1 MPKQQGD
8 FVLRDALTEDT
19 LLDGRV
25 RLRQR
30 RGGYRVAIDP
40 VLLAA
45 AVPARGGER
54 VLDAGVG
61 TGAAALC
68 LAVRVDGVRVTGL
81 ELFDEH
87 LRLARE
93 NVALNDL
100 GGRIDIVA
108 GDVARPPAVLAAGA
122 YDHVMANPPHLP
134 AAGARPS
141 PDPGKAAANVE
152 GDADLAAWVGFCLSM
167 AREGGTVTL
176 IHRADRAAE
185 VVGAL
190 AKGADDLITLPLLPA
205 RDRAAKR
212 VIVQARKG
220 AGSEP
225 PEPRLAPGL
234 VLHTVD
240 GGYTEA
246 AEAVL
251 RGGAALDLNR

>member
-1 MPKQQGD
+1 M
-8 FVLRDALTEDT
+8 TEDT

-45 AVPARGGER
+45 AVPARDGER
-54 VLDAGVG
+54 VLDAGAG

-68 LAVRVDGVRVTGL
+68 LAARVGGVLVTGL
-81 ELFDEH
+81 ELVGEH

-93 NVALNDL
+93 NVALNGL
-100 GGRIDIVA
+100 SGRIEIVA
-108 GDVARPPAVLAAGA
+108 GDVARPPAELAAGA

-152 GDADLAAWVGFCLSM
+152 GDADLAAWIGFCLSM

-185 VVGAL
+185 VTAAL
-190 AKGADDLITLPLLPA
+190 ARGAGDLVTLPLLPA
-205 RDRAAKR
+205 KGEAAKR
-212 VIVQARKG
+212 VIVQAGNG
-220 AGSEP
+220 AGAG
-225 PEPRLAPGL
+225 EPRVAPGL
-234 VLHTVD
+234 VLHAGD

-251 RGGAALDLNR
+251 RGGAALDLNP